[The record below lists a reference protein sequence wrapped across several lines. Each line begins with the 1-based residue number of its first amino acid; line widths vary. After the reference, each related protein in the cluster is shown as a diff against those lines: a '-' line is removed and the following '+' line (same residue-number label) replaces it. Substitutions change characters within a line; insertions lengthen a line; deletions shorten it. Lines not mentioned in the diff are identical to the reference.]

1 MLPCARTSSTSQ
13 CSSIALRIALIFT
26 INYAAAVENSL
37 HLKEN
42 HCREFQVQKH
52 VSYSVQISGKVSDL
66 ISRPFKVD
74 PHCIPIVQL
83 F

>member
-13 CSSIALRIALIFT
+13 RSSIALRIALIFT
-26 INYAAAVENSL
+26 TNFAAAVENSL

-52 VSYSVQISGKVSDL
+52 VSYSVQICGKVVDL
-66 ISRPFKVD
+66 ISLSLKVD
-74 PHCIPIVQL
+74 PRSIAIVPL
-83 F
+83 I